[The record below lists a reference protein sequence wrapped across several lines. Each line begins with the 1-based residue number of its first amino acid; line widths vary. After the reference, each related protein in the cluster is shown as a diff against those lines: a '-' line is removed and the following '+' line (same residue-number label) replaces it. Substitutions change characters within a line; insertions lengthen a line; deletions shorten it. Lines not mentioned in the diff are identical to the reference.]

1 MIAWRDQAKPED
13 SRLNPNNSPDQ
24 LETSD
29 SLLISVII
37 PALNEAAMIGR
48 CLEALAQS
56 NYSKTRFEVT
66 VMDNGS
72 TDRTVEIVQSYCGR
86 LDVKVLQR
94 PGVTVS
100 ALRNM
105 GAALANGSILAF
117 LDADCLVPSD
127 WLENVERHLARMP
140 AGIVGGYITIPD
152 DSSWIARAW
161 YRLGYAPQSGDVSY
175 VPSGN
180 LIVRRS
186 CFIELRGFSND
197 LQTAED
203 FDLCLRARRAGWP
216 VRGVADMAV
225 LHLRT
230 PQTLREFYIRERWHG
245 AHVVLALSKNI
256 GGWSDFRALAFA
268 VYMLVCSIGVV
279 GGLVSE
285 LVLRRYTL
293 LLTTLSAMLTGAIVL
308 SLLKLRRVR
317 HWDVAW
323 WALPQLVVLHIV
335 YGMARA
341 RALISAQ
348 AIYPRSG
355 TSRLKEDTS
364 WYL

>member
-1 MIAWRDQAKPED
+1 MNTNI
-13 SRLNPNNSPDQ
+13 SPSQ

-48 CLEALAQS
+48 CLEALAES
-56 NYSKTRFEVT
+56 KYSKTRFEVI

-72 TDRTVEIVQSYCGR
+72 TDATAEIALSYYGR
-86 LDVKVLQR
+86 LQVNVFKR

-100 ALRNM
+100 ALRNL
-105 GAALANGSILAF
+105 GASFALGSILAF
-117 LDADCLVPSD
+117 LDADCLVPND
-127 WLENVERHLARMP
+127 WLKNVERHVAHVP

-186 CFIELRGFSND
+186 CFVELRGFSND
-197 LQTAED
+197 LQTTED

-245 AHVVLALSKNI
+245 AHVVLALLKNI

-285 LVLRRYTL
+285 LILRRYTL
-293 LLTTLSAMLTGAIVL
+293 LLTALSAMLTGAIVL
-308 SLLKLRRVR
+308 SVLKLKRVSQ
-317 HWDVAW
+317 WNLVW

-341 RALISAQ
+341 RALVSSQ
-348 AIYPRSG
+348 VIYPRGG